1 MQLPRQVNGIYMM
14 KIHNKS
20 VFHIKSFLIAILMA
34 MVLMFSACTDKA
46 ASKKNYYDRGME
58 LFEQGNYTK
67 ARLEFKNVLQ
77 IDPKDADA
85 YYMFGLLE
93 EKEENWQKAFS
104 LYMRATELDPKHI
117 EAQIHLG
124 TIYVLAGEAD
134 KALAAAD
141 VALQV
146 NPKNSEALVLR
157 GFALAKSGKSDEA
170 ITDVLSA
177 IESDPSNVEAASLLS
192 ALYADQGDSKR
203 AIKIARE
210 SLDRHRDRAAS
221 YLLLARLYAQDSQDD
236 EVVKVLKDL
245 ITFQPDELQNR
256 LHLVSFYTRKE
267 RFPEAEDELRKA
279 VRDLPDS
286 NDAKLALV
294 SFLKTQSKTS
304 DAEALLKQYAA
315 EASENSAF
323 KIELARYYLSQ
334 KHFDDALQILSG
346 VITAEGDSAD
356 GLAAR
361 TLKATALLSQ
371 GDNDQAS
378 TVIEEVLEKDP
389 KNKEALFIR
398 ASLSLVSSDP
408 DKGIADLRTLLRED
422 PAYVKAHRLLARA
435 HMKKGEVEL
444 ARKSLEDAIK
454 IEPQESAANFELVQL
469 LIKTGELNDAV
480 EVLNK
485 LRRFAPKDLQV
496 LVALA
501 TAYTKLERWDD
512 LSEVAYAIET
522 EHADSPLGP
531 YYQGLSYQ
539 AKGETEKSITS
550 FNHALELQPSAIEV
564 LVALAKSYFISNQ
577 PDQAAHLVER
587 VVKKNPKHFRAI
599 NLLGEIYLSQK
610 RLSDAEEAFRQVLAV
625 QDKWPVPYQNLVK
638 VKLAQGKQQ
647 EALSIL
653 KDGFDTTQEQILG
666 IELANVQDKMGL
678 VDESMQTYQRI
689 LDEHPGNVLA
699 ANNLVMIMLRGDPDT
714 AKLDQALRLVDG
726 FATSENPI
734 ILDTLGWLHVKRG
747 ENDDAITVLRKAA
760 RLNKDLAEIDYHLA
774 VAYEAKGDKEAA
786 VTHLEKALSSG
797 KKFDGID
804 DALSL
809 KERLTDR

>member
-1 MQLPRQVNGIYMM
+1 MM
-14 KIHNKS
+14 KIQNQNVFHNKS
-20 VFHIKSFLIAILMA
+20 LLIAIM
-34 MVLMFSACTDKA
+34 MVTMMMFSACSDKA
-46 ASKKNYYDRGME
+46 ASKKSYYDRGME

-104 LYMRATELDPKHI
+104 LYLRATELNPNHVN
-117 EAQIHLG
+117 AQVHLG
-124 TIYVLAGEAD
+124 TIYVLAGDTD

-141 VALQV
+141 AALQV
-146 NPKNSEALVLR
+146 DPKHSEALVLR
-157 GFALAKSGKSDEA
+157 GFALAKDDKSDAA
-170 ITDVLSA
+170 ITDVLKA

-210 SLDRHRDRAAS
+210 SLDRHRDRVAS
-221 YLLLARLYAQDSQDD
+221 YLLLARLYAQAGQDSD
-236 EVVKVLKDL
+236 VVKVLEDL
-245 ITFQPDELQNR
+245 IQFQPNELQNR
-256 LHLVSFYTRKE
+256 LHLVSYYTGKDNLGQ
-267 RFPEAEDELRKA
+267 AEEELRKA

-286 NDAKLALV
+286 NDAKLALI
-294 SFLKTQSKTS
+294 SFLKTHSKVS
-304 DAEALLKQYAA
+304 DAETLLKQYA
-315 EASENSAF
+315 SESNQNSTF

-334 KHFDDALQILSG
+334 KRFDDALQILTG
-346 VITAEGDSAD
+346 VITAEGDSTD
-356 GLAAR
+356 GLLAR

-371 GDNDQAS
+371 GNNDQARS
-378 TVIEEVLEKDP
+378 LIEEVLETDP

-422 PAYVKAHRLLARA
+422 PSYVKAHRLLARA
-435 HMKKGEVEL
+435 HLKKGEIEL

-480 EVLNK
+480 VVLNK
-485 LRRFAPKDLQV
+485 LRRFAPKDLKV

-501 TAYTKLERWDD
+501 TTYTKLEQWDD
-512 LSEVAYAIET
+512 LLEVAHVIKT
-522 EHADSPLGP
+522 EHGDNPLGP

-539 AKGETEKSITS
+539 AKGETEKSIAS
-550 FNHALELQPSAIEV
+550 FDQALELQPGAIEV
-564 LVALAKSYFISNQ
+564 LVALAKSYFLANQ
-577 PDQAAHLVER
+577 PDQAAQLVKQ
-587 VVKKNPKHFRAI
+587 VVDKNPEHFRAE

-610 RLSDAEEAFRQVLAV
+610 RIDEAEETFRQVLTK

-638 VKLAQGKQQ
+638 VKLIQGKQQ
-647 EALSIL
+647 EAIAIL
-653 KDGFDTTQEQILG
+653 KDGFDKSQDQVLG
-666 IELANVQDKMGL
+666 LELANAQDKMGL
-678 VDESMQTYQRI
+678 VDESMQTYQQI
-689 LDEHPGNVLA
+689 LNKHPGNVLA
-699 ANNLVMIMLRGDPDT
+699 ANNLVMIMLRGDPQA

-747 ENDDAITVLRKAA
+747 ETDDAITVLRKAA
-760 RLNKDLAEIDYHLA
+760 RLNKDLPEIDYHLA
-774 VAYEAKGDKEAA
+774 VAYEAKGDRAAA
-786 VTHLEKALSSG
+786 VTHLEKALASG
-797 KKFDGID
+797 KKFDGFD
-804 DALSL
+804 DAMALKGSL
-809 KERLTDR
+809 TN

>member
-1 MQLPRQVNGIYMM
+1 MM
-14 KIHNKS
+14 KIQIRNDIP
-20 VFHIKSFLIAILMA
+20 IKTLLTAILM
-34 MVLMFSACTDKA
+34 VPLLMFSACTDKA
-46 ASKKNYYDRGME
+46 ESKKSYYDRGME

-104 LYMRATELDPKHI
+104 LYLRATELNPNHVN
-117 EAQIHLG
+117 AQVHLG
-124 TIYVLAGEAD
+124 TIYVLAGDTD

-141 VALQV
+141 AALQV
-146 NPKNSEALVLR
+146 DPKHSEALVLR
-157 GFALAKSGKSDEA
+157 GFALAKDGKSDAA
-170 ITDVLSA
+170 INDVLRA

-210 SLDRHRDRAAS
+210 SLDRHRDRVAS
-221 YLLLARLYAQDSQDD
+221 YLLLARLYAQAGQDSD
-236 EVVKVLKDL
+236 VVKVLEDL
-245 ITFQPDELQNR
+245 IQFQPNELQNR
-256 LHLVSFYTRKE
+256 LHLVSYYTGKDNLSQ
-267 RFPEAEDELRKA
+267 AEEELRKA

-286 NDAKLALV
+286 NDAKLALI
-294 SFLKTQSKTS
+294 SFLKTHSKIS
-304 DAEALLKQYAA
+304 DAEALLKQYA
-315 EASENSAF
+315 SESNDNSTF

-334 KHFDDALQILSG
+334 KRFDDALQILSG
-346 VITAEGDSAD
+346 VIATEGDSTD
-356 GLAAR
+356 GLLAR

-371 GDNDQAS
+371 GNNDQAS
-378 TVIEEVLEKDP
+378 SLIEEVLQTDP

-422 PAYVKAHRLLARA
+422 PTYVKAHRLLARA
-435 HMKKGEVEL
+435 HLKKGEIEL

-480 EVLNK
+480 VVLNK
-485 LRRFAPKDLQV
+485 LRRFAPKDLKV
-496 LVALA
+496 LGALA
-501 TAYTKLERWDD
+501 STYSKLEQWDD
-512 LSEVAYAIET
+512 LSEVARVIKT
-522 EHADSPLGP
+522 EHADNPLGP
-531 YYQGLSYQ
+531 YYLGLSYQ
-539 AKGETEKSITS
+539 AKGETEKSIAS
-550 FNHALELQPSAIEV
+550 FDRALELQPGAIEV
-564 LVALAKSYFISNQ
+564 LVALAKSYFIANQ
-577 PDQAAHLVER
+577 PDQAAQLVEQ
-587 VVKKNPKHFRAI
+587 VVEKNPQHFRAI

-610 RLSDAEEAFRQVLAV
+610 RLSEAEETFRQVLTI

-638 VKLAQGKQQ
+638 VNLIQGKQ
-647 EALSIL
+647 EDALSIL
-653 KDGFDTTQEQILG
+653 KEGFDKTQDQVLG
-666 IELANVQDKMGL
+666 LELANAQDKMGL
-678 VDESMQTYQRI
+678 VDESMQTYRQI
-689 LDEHPGNVLA
+689 LDKHPGNVLA
-699 ANNLVMIMLRGDPDT
+699 ANNLVMIMLRGDPET

-760 RLNKDLAEIDYHLA
+760 RLNKDLPEIDYHLA
-774 VAYEAKGDKEAA
+774 VAYEAKGDRAAA
-786 VTHLEKALSSG
+786 VTHLEKALASG
-797 KKFDGID
+797 KKFDGIEEAM
-804 DALSL
+804 AL
-809 KERLTDR
+809 KDTLTN